1 MSGARRAPRA
11 AFAAR
16 ATLHYGARVSE
27 SSGGA
32 WCLRCDGG
40 SRGNPGP
47 GASAF
52 VLVDPAGREV
62 EARGDYLGAV
72 TNNVAEYRA
81 LIAGLEAAARHAV
94 QELEV
99 NMDSEL
105 VVLQMT
111 GEYRVKNE
119 GLKPLHQQ
127 AQAARRA
134 IPTVRFVAVRR
145 ALNAR
150 ADQLVNE
157 TLDRILGSE
166 SPR

>member
-1 MSGARRAPRA
+1 MLA
-11 AFAAR
+11 
-16 ATLHYGARVSE
+16 
-27 SSGGA
+27 
-32 WCLRCDGG
+32 
-40 SRGNPGP
+40 
-47 GASAF
+47 
-52 VLVDPAGREV
+52 DPAGREV

-105 VVLQMT
+105 VVRQMT